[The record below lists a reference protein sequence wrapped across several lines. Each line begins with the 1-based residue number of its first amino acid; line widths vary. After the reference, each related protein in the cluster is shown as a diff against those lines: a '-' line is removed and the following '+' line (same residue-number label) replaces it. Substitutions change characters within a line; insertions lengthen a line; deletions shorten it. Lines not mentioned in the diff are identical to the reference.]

1 LTVLIFSKTRIKTK
15 AKVKGK
21 SQLIKKAKGIKPY
34 SLSLSDYE
42 TMYYKSNSVFGT
54 KISTISDIKEG
65 SVLIN
70 KNKTLINW
78 NSYKKG
84 VKRYDPKTSLW
95 IGTEP
100 LYINTLD
107 KNILFIYTSKYNK
120 IRALAERVAANPNHM
135 HPH

>member
-1 LTVLIFSKTRIKTK
+1 
-15 AKVKGK
+15 
-21 SQLIKKAKGIKPY
+21 
-34 SLSLSDYE
+34 
-42 TMYYKSNSVFGT
+42 MYYKSKLVFGT
-54 KISTISDIKEG
+54 KISTISDIQEG

-84 VKRYDPKTSLW
+84 VKIYDPKTSLW

-107 KNILFIYTSKYNK
+107 KKNFFIYTSKYYN
-120 IRALAERVAANPNHM
+120 IREPAERVDANPENLH
-135 HPH
+135 